1 MVQVKVSNESDKNF
15 NVTISLN
22 YKSDE
27 ILPYN
32 VDLEFESKTNKVVPV
47 GCCNLNFNDWFRIVE
62 CVDTETKDFSDET
75 MADFELHCN
84 PFFKLPLLKAFQ
96 EAF

>member
-1 MVQVKVSNESDKNF
+1 MV
-15 NVTISLN
+15 
-22 YKSDE
+22 
-27 ILPYN
+27 
-32 VDLEFESKTNKVVPV
+32 
-47 GCCNLNFNDWFRIVE
+47 
-62 CVDTETKDFSDET
+62 CVDTETQDFSDQT

>member
-1 MVQVKVSNESDKNF
+1 MVQVKASDESDKNF

-47 GCCNLNFNDWFRIVE
+47 
-62 CVDTETKDFSDET
+62 
-75 MADFELHCN
+75 
-84 PFFKLPLLKAFQ
+84 
-96 EAF
+96 